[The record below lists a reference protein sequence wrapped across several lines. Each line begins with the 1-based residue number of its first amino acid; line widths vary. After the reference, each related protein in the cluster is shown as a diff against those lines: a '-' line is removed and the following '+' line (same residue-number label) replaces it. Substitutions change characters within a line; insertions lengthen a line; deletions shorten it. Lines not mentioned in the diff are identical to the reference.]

1 MTTASRLGA
10 EVIEGA
16 VHAHPCRMYRD
27 RPTTVT
33 ELTYEGRRWGMRDFI
48 VHGERRVSY
57 SRHEHAVGLAGRL
70 LQTHGV
76 GTGDRV
82 AVFARNSAEWS
93 VTFFAALRIGAVAV
107 PCNGWWSTDE
117 VAHACR
123 EVSPAV
129 IVSDERSRDRVPEGC
144 PQLALEEITACLD
157 AAEDGSGLEPVPDL
171 VTSENQLG
179 VILFTSGTTG
189 APRGV
194 ALSHRALVANVQNF
208 LVVSR
213 KLPHQVPEDNPASV
227 TLASL
232 PLFHIGAIQLL
243 MVPFVHGSRI
253 VFSQGRFDPVE
264 VLRLVEDEG
273 ITMWS
278 AVPTMVRR
286 VLDHEALAGART
298 TSLRTIVLGGAPVAQ
313 DLLRRIAESIPTAK
327 RGTGQAYG
335 LSEAGGVVSTA
346 VAAGLKEHPGS
357 SGRLMP
363 VVDVRIADPDAG
375 GTGEILVRSPAVME
389 GYWGVED
396 GTVTEDRWLHTGDL
410 GYVDKD
416 GYLYIRGRLKDLI
429 IRGGENIAPGHIES
443 RLLAHPCVAEAAVIG
458 VPNADLGEE
467 VAAVL
472 VLAGSAGVGDTGAA
486 GRGGSGEVSPAELAE
501 FCKEILGSF
510 EVPSQW
516 WIRTEPLPKN
526 DSGKILKRTL
536 LQEWKDR

>member
-1 MTTASRLGA
+1 MTARAMDG
-10 EVIEGA
+10 EVVEGT
-16 VHAHPCRMYRD
+16 VHGHPCRMYRA
-27 RPTTVT
+27 RPSTVS
-33 ELTYEGRRWGMRDFI
+33 ELTYQGRRWADRVFI
-48 VHGERRVSY
+48 VHGERRVTY
-57 SRHEHAVGLAGRL
+57 AYHELATGLAGRL
-70 LQTHGV
+70 LQNHGV

-82 AVFARNSAEWS
+82 AIFARNSAEWS
-93 VTFFAALRIGAVAV
+93 VAFFAALRIGAVAV
-107 PCNGWWSTDE
+107 PCNGWWSADE
-117 VAHACR
+117 VAHACG

-129 IVSDERSRDRVPEGC
+129 IVTDDRSRDRVPEGY
-144 PQLALEEITACLD
+144 PQLPLEEITACLD
-157 AAEDGSGLEPVPDL
+157 VAAARDLVTAPDL
-171 VTSENQLG
+171 VTSEDQLG

-194 ALSHRALVANVQNF
+194 ALSHRALIANVQNF

-213 KLPHQVPEDNPASV
+213 KLPHQVPDDNPASV

-253 VFSQGRFDPVE
+253 VFSRGRFDPVE

-286 VLDHEALAGART
+286 VLDHEALASART

-346 VAAGLKEHPGS
+346 VAAGLKDHPGS

-363 VVDVRIADPDAG
+363 VVEVRIADPDDK

-389 GYWGVED
+389 GYWDAEVGPRSD

-410 GYVDKD
+410 GYVDGD
-416 GYLYIRGRLKDLI
+416 GYLYVRGRLKDLI
-429 IRGGENIAPGHIES
+429 IRGGENIAPGHVES
-443 RLLAHPCVAEAAVIG
+443 RLLAHPGVAEAAVIG
-458 VPNADLGEE
+458 VPHADLGEE
-467 VAAVL
+467 VAAVV
-472 VLAGSAGVGDTGAA
+472 VLSEAGADRPA
-486 GRGGSGEVSPAELAE
+486 PAELAE
-501 FCKEILGSF
+501 FCREALGGF
-510 EVPSQW
+510 EVPTRW
-516 WIRTEPLPKN
+516 WIRAEPLPKN
-526 DSGKILKRTL
+526 DSGKILKRL
-536 LQEWKDR
+536 LLDEWRDG

>member
-1 MTTASRLGA
+1 MSTGGLGA
-10 EVIEGA
+10 EVVEGL
-16 VHAHPCRMYRD
+16 VHGHPCRMYEV
-27 RPTTVT
+27 RPSTVT
-33 ELTYEGRRWGMRDFI
+33 ELTHEGRRWADRVFI
-48 VHGERRVSY
+48 VHGERRVTY
-57 SRHEHAVGLAGRL
+57 ARHELAVGLAGRL
-70 LQTHGV
+70 LQRHGV

-82 AVFARNSAEWS
+82 AIFASNSAEWS
-93 VTFFAALRIGAVAV
+93 VAFFAALRIGAVAV
-107 PCNGWWSTDE
+107 PCNGWWSADE

-123 EVSPAV
+123 EVSPTV
-129 IVSDERSRDRVPEGC
+129 IVTDERSRDRVPEGV
-144 PQLALEEITACLD
+144 PQLALEEVTACLD
-157 AAEDGSGLEPVPDL
+157 AEPGQGDPVADL
-171 VTSENQLG
+171 VTSEDQLG

-194 ALSHRALVANVQNF
+194 ALSHRALIANVQNF

-213 KLPHQVPEDNPASV
+213 KLPHQVPDDNPPSV

-253 VFSQGRFDPVE
+253 VFSHGRFDPVE

-286 VLDHEALAGART
+286 VLDHEALATAST

-346 VAAGLKEHPGS
+346 VAAGLKDHPGS

-363 VVDVRIADPDAG
+363 VAEVRIADPDAN

-389 GYWGVED
+389 GYWGVEGGD
-396 GTVTEDRWLHTGDL
+396 GDETVTEDRWLHTGDL
-410 GYVDKD
+410 GYVDED
-416 GYLYIRGRLKDLI
+416 GYLYVRGRLKDLI

-472 VLAGSAGVGDTGAA
+472 VLAGQVT
-486 GRGGSGEVSPAELAE
+486 PAELAE
-501 FCKEILGSF
+501 FCRETLGGF
-510 EVPSQW
+510 EVPSRW

-526 DSGKILKRTL
+526 DSGKILKRDL
-536 LQEWKDR
+536 LDEWGKRS

>member
-1 MTTASRLGA
+1 MSTAGLGA
-10 EVIEGA
+10 EVVEGL
-16 VHAHPCRMYRD
+16 VHGHPCRMYRV
-27 RPTTVT
+27 RPASVT
-33 ELTYEGRRWGMRDFI
+33 ELTYEGRRWAGRDFI
-48 VHGERRVSY
+48 VHGERRVTY
-57 SRHEHAVGLAGRL
+57 ACHELAVGLAGRL
-70 LQTHGV
+70 LQRHGV

-82 AVFARNSAEWS
+82 AIFARNSAEWS
-93 VTFFAALRIGAVAV
+93 VAFFAALRIGAVAV
-107 PCNGWWSTDE
+107 PCNGWWSADE

-123 EVSPAV
+123 EVSPTV
-129 IVSDERSRDRVPEGC
+129 IVTDERSRDRVPEGV
-144 PQLALEEITACLD
+144 PQLALEELTACLD
-157 AAEDGSGLEPVPDL
+157 TADTGAATEADPAPVPDL
-171 VTSENQLG
+171 VTSEDQLG

-213 KLPHQVPEDNPASV
+213 KLPHQVPDDNPASV

-286 VLDHEALAGART
+286 VLDHEALATART
-298 TSLRTIVLGGAPVAQ
+298 SSLRTIVLGGAPVAQ

-346 VAAGLKEHPGS
+346 VAAGLKDHPGS

-363 VVDVRIADPDAG
+363 VADVRIADPDDQ

-396 GTVTEDRWLHTGDL
+396 GTVTPDRWLHTGDL
-410 GYVDKD
+410 GFVDED
-416 GYLYIRGRLKDLI
+416 GYLYVRGRLKDLI

-458 VPNADLGEE
+458 VPNPDLGEE

-472 VLAGSAGVGDTGAA
+472 VLTGPVSA
-486 GRGGSGEVSPAELAE
+486 AELAD
-501 FCKEILGSF
+501 FCRETLGGF
-510 EVPSQW
+510 EVPSLW

-536 LQEWKDR
+536 LDEWTNR